1 MVQTE
6 GDQGAL
12 QQAIDKGACITG
24 SQHQR
29 AQRRDAILH
38 HRPDIEHGNADD
50 QIHNGADDGHKT
62 GAAEECQHLRQLD
75 LIELIVQRCHTQTD
89 HDAAEHAHL
98 QGSDAQHGGG
108 GVGRHGVHAA
118 GRVDHSLNGRIH
130 NEISHRTGQGRDLF
144 FLACHADG
152 NAHSEQQ
159 RQVVEHCVA
168 GPAHHI
174 QDGID
179 QGSLMDHAVQPIG
192 RQHGLV
198 GERAADAQQQA
209 RNRQQSNGQHKAASH
224 ALQYAED
231 LVFHSSILLFSNHI
245 QQIYPHTKPRFVE
258 NQNL

>member
-50 QIHNGADDGHKT
+50 QIHSGADDGHKT

-98 QGSDAQHGGG
+98 QGSDAQHGSG
-108 GVGRHGVHAA
+108 GVGGHGVHAA
-118 GRVDHSLNGRIH
+118 GCVDHSLNGRIH

-144 FLACHADG
+144 FLAGHADG

-179 QGSLMDHAVQPIG
+179 QGSLMDHAVQLPMPSSRPATG
-192 RQHGLV
+192 S
-198 GERAADAQQQA
+198 RAMGSIKLRPTRCSTPKILSFILPFSFSQIISSKFIHT
-209 RNRQQSNGQHKAASH
+209 QSR
-224 ALQYAED
+224 ALWRTR
-231 LVFHSSILLFSNHI
+231 
-245 QQIYPHTKPRFVE
+245 IYDKT
-258 NQNL
+258 